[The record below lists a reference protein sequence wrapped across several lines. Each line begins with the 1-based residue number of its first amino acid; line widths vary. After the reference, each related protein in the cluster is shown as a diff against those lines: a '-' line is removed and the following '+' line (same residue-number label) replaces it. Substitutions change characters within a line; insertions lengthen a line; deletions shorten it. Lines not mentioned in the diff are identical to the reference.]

1 MPSTQAVVCARC
13 VLPAGFPG
21 ISFGADGLCSLCAE
35 APPPEEIRRDRELLR
50 TRLEERIETL
60 RGKSEIDCIVAYS
73 GGKDSSITLRI
84 LVEEYRLRVLAIT
97 VDNGFV
103 ADGARE
109 NAFRVTRALGV
120 DYEWFV
126 PSPEFMQRLYRV
138 SATEEGVHAPAALR
152 RASSICNSCITLINT
167 HMVRRAAEIG
177 APMVAGGYIGGQVP
191 KDAAILDFDLLQG
204 AATRRPATGRYKKFF
219 GPAAERY
226 LGLPESLGAH
236 AAFPKITIL
245 NPLLTRSITEE
256 EIIASIAE
264 LGWRPVT
271 DTGRNSSNC
280 RLNDLGIALH
290 HKKHGTHP
298 YIFETAEQVRAGL
311 LSRDAALER
320 VLDIPTTEAV
330 SPQARAIGLDAG
342 VLA

>member
-1 MPSTQAVVCARC
+1 

-21 ISFGADGLCSLCAE
+21 VAIDGSGLCSLCAE
-35 APPPEEIRRDRELLR
+35 APPVEEIRRDRELLR
-50 TRLEERIETL
+50 ARLEERIETL
-60 RGKSEIDCIVAYS
+60 RGRAPVDCIVAYS
-73 GGKDSSITLRI
+73 GGKDSSIALRI
-84 LVEEYRLRVLAIT
+84 LVEEYGLRVLAIT

-103 ADGARE
+103 SGGARE
-109 NAFRVTRALGV
+109 NAFRVTKALGV

-126 PSPEFMQRLYRV
+126 PSPEFMTRLYRV

-204 AATRRPATGRYKKFF
+204 AATRRPAAARYTKFF
-219 GPAAERY
+219 GAGAERY

-236 AAFPKITIL
+236 AAFPRITIL

-264 LGWRPVT
+264 LGWHPVA

-280 RLNDLGIALH
+280 RLNDLAIALH
-290 HKKHGTHP
+290 HRRHGTHP

-311 LSRDAALER
+311 LPRDAALER
-320 VLDIPTTEAV
+320 ILDIPTAESVA
-330 SPQARAIGLDAG
+330 PQARAIGLDAG